1 MFKSILLLL
10 VISATTL
17 VLGQNWQS
25 FTDSIPTLSSPRAC
39 DLNNDGI
46 KDIVYGGGTDGVFS
60 NNGIMAYNGA
70 NGNLLWKRAARNE
83 VFGSAVFMDIT
94 NDGVK
99 DVFMVGRQAQLLAI
113 NGSNGSLL
121 WDYFPY
127 NTNPADSG
135 LYNFYNPQF
144 IADVSGDGIQDILV
158 ANGGDHAAPVWD
170 TTRPPGHLMVVNS
183 MNGQL
188 LAKAVVPDSAET
200 YCSALVADI
209 QGNGT
214 QWVLYGTGGETL
226 GGSFWAC
233 QLSHLLNNTLAPS
246 IPLMS
251 DSQLGFVAPASLIKN
266 PSGQY
271 DIIIQSYGG
280 KVAKVMGANWS
291 TMWTYELPNTESSA
305 EPVIGNFTGS
315 VIPDIF
321 LSLAKGTSSSYTD
334 YYQVL
339 LDGATGQEVL
349 KDSIGVLQFASGN
362 AIDLNN
368 DGRDEAILSVNYM
381 QSGTWKHRMEV
392 FDFVAHTIQPLLPQQ
407 TGVNIGATPLFTNL
421 DNDNLL
427 DLVYLVK
434 KDSLNPMGWKGVYLN
449 RVELSVGFPNAGLA
463 WASYLS
469 TQNNGVYFNQ
479 TTNCG
484 PGSILS
490 NVSVVQPWCNG
501 SASGL
506 ISPSATLGTAP
517 YTYLWSNG
525 STAPQLSSVPAG
537 TYSLQVTDNTGCFEI
552 YTTTLVD
559 PFVITF
565 GGVVPPTCPGGSNGQ
580 AVVNSSGCPC
590 MFNTCQFLWENGI
603 NGKTNLSVSEGWAT
617 VTITHT
623 NGCVVVDSVLVP
635 SAAPV
640 VASSSLQ
647 MVSCNGLADGSIEL
661 DVSAATAPVTFDW
674 SNGANQAINANLAPG
689 IYEVTVTD
697 SRPCSAVLSFEI
709 QEPDVLVSNYVIES
723 VSCNGLL
730 DGQINASA
738 TGGNGGYTYQVGTL
752 VSTSGIFNNLSSGF
766 YSLMVS
772 DSLGCTAQ
780 NQSVFINE
788 PNVLT
793 LALSAT
799 MATGPGA
806 LDGTAV
812 ATVSGGTAPYQYTW
826 SGAAAQT
833 DSMAVYLDGGW
844 YTVVVADANGC
855 SIQDSIFVDVLG
867 LNPTTE
873 QSLEVYP
880 NPSNGLFQLSQ
891 EVEKLDVFDLQGRL
905 IIQFAAAQEVD
916 LRHLANGTYQLVC
929 KMNKRTQFLRIVKQ

>member
-10 VISATTL
+10 VLSATTL

-113 NGSNGSLL
+113 NGSNGALL

-200 YCSALVADI
+200 YCSSLVADI

-233 QLSHLLNNTLAPS
+233 PLSALLNNTLAPS
-246 IPLMS
+246 IALMS
-251 DSQLGFVAPASLIKN
+251 DSQLGFVAPASLIKTPAN
-266 PSGQY
+266 QY

-280 KVAKVMGANWS
+280 KVAKVKGADFGLL
-291 TMWTYELPNTESSA
+291 WTYDLPNTESSA

-315 VIPDIF
+315 AVPDVF

-339 LDGATGQEVL
+339 LDGATGQQVL
-349 KDSIGVLQFASGN
+349 KDSIGTLQFASGN
-362 AIDLNN
+362 AVDLNN

-381 QSGTWKHRMEV
+381 QGGTWKHRLEV
-392 FDFVAHTIQPLLPQQ
+392 FDFVAHTIQPLVPQQ
-407 TGVNIGATPLFTNL
+407 AGVNIGSTPLFTNL

-427 DLVYLVK
+427 DLIYVVK
-434 KDSLNPMGWKGVYLN
+434 KDSINPMGWKGVYLN
-449 RVELSVGFPNAGLA
+449 RVELSSGFPNAGLA

-479 TTNCG
+479 TINCG

-490 NVSVVQPWCNG
+490 NVALTQPWCNG
-501 SASGL
+501 SASGV
-506 ISPSATLGTAP
+506 ITPSATSGTAP

-525 STAPQLSSVPAG
+525 STAPQLSNVSAG
-537 TYSLQVTDNTGCFEI
+537 TYSVQVTDNTGCYEI

-565 GGVVPPTCPGGSNGQ
+565 GGVVSPTCPGGNNGQ

-590 MFNTCQFLWENGI
+590 MFSTCQFLWENGVI
-603 NGKTNLSVSEGWAT
+603 GKTNLSASEGWNT
-617 VTITHT
+617 VTIIHT
-623 NGCVVVDSVLVP
+623 NGCVVIDSVFVP
-635 SAAPV
+635 FAAQVVNSAT
-640 VASSSLQ
+640 LN
-647 MVSCNGLADGSIEL
+647 MVTCNGATDGSIDL
-661 DVSAATAPVTFDW
+661 DVSAALAPHTFDW
-674 SNGANQAINANLAPG
+674 SNGVSQAYNSNLSPAT
-689 IYEVTVTD
+689 YEVTVTD
-697 SRPCSAVLSFEI
+697 ARPCTSTLAFFI
-709 QEPDVLVSNYVIES
+709 TEPELLVSNYTLES
-723 VSCNGLL
+723 VSCAGLT
-730 DGQINASA
+730 DGQINAIA
-738 TGGNGGYTYQVGTL
+738 TGGNGGYTYQIGPEANA
-752 VSTSGIFNNLSSGF
+752 SGHFNNLSAGS
-766 YSLMVS
+766 YVLMVT
-772 DSLGCTAQ
+772 DSLGCAAQ
-780 NQSVFINE
+780 NQTMLISE
-788 PNVLT
+788 PNVLA

-799 MATGPGA
+799 IASGPGA
-806 LDGTAV
+806 LDGTAM

-844 YTVVVADANGC
+844 YTVVVTDANGC
-855 SIQDSIFVDVLG
+855 SVSDSVYVDVLS
-867 LNPTTE
+867 LNTTSE
-873 QSLEVYP
+873 QLLEIYP

-916 LRHLANGTYQLVC
+916 LRHLATGTYQLVC
-929 KMNKRTQFLRIVKQ
+929 KVNKRTQFLRIVKQ